1 MSTDFERSIE
11 NFIKKA
17 KKNPE
22 LVVRQVTIKLYSQI
36 ILASPVDTGRFR
48 MNWQATTDTPATGV
62 LLGNDPTG
70 SRAIGNATNFVMNSP
85 KWDEFRF
92 TNNLPYAEKIEFGGY
107 SGSGPNTVGGFSTQA
122 PQGVVRVTVTRFQR
136 LIDEAA
142 ARMT

>member
-1 MSTDFERSIE
+1 MSSFEDSIQ

-36 ILASPVDTGRFR
+36 ILASPVDTGAFR
-48 MNWQATTDTPATGV
+48 MNWQATVDTPATGTV
-62 LLGNDPTG
+62 EGLDPSG
-70 SRAIGNATNFVMNSP
+70 SQAITRATNFVQQSA

-92 TNNLPYAEKIEFGGY
+92 TNNLPYAEAIEFGQYPGN
-107 SGSGPNTVGGFSTQA
+107 GPNTIGGFSKQA
-122 PQGVVRVTVTRFQR
+122 PQGVVRVTVKRFQR

-142 ARMT
+142 ARME